1 MHANA
6 SSASSPAARPDHPC
20 VVGHR
25 GAPAYRPEHTRESF
39 ELAIDLG
46 ADLIEPDVLVSRD
59 GALVVRHESALSL
72 TTDVARRPEFADRR
86 RVGILGLRTVRDWFV
101 DDFDLDE
108 LRSLRAVE
116 RMPGLRPH
124 NTVHDGT
131 SGLLT
136 LAEVIELARV
146 RSTSGR
152 TIGVL
157 VELAPNLT
165 GPGTELADLV
175 ATELRRLGVAR
186 ADGPVVVQSFE
197 PVALRRLRSELGD
210 DGPDLVQLVDDF
222 PSFDAMTTP
231 AGLREISTYAQ
242 AIGPSRE
249 RVLLR
254 DEDEVLTGATDLV
267 DRAHDA
273 ALGVHV
279 WRLNP
284 ENAFLHR
291 QFRSGP
297 DPSAHGD
304 ATAEARALIDL
315 GVDGLITDAP
325 ETAVR
330 ARDEVPALV

>member
-1 MHANA
+1 
-6 SSASSPAARPDHPC
+6 

-86 RVGILGLRTVRDWFV
+86 RVGMLGLRAVRDWFV

-108 LRSLRAVE
+108 LRTLGAVE

-124 NTVHDGT
+124 NTVYDGT

-136 LAEVIELARV
+136 LAEVIELARA
-146 RSTSGR
+146 RSTAGR

-157 VELAPNLT
+157 VELAPNLS

-175 ATELRRLGVAR
+175 AAELRRLGVAE

-210 DGPDLVQLVDDF
+210 DGPALVQLIDDF

-242 AIGPSRE
+242 AIGPSRD

-254 DEDEVLTGATDLV
+254 DEDEILTGATDLV

-273 ALGVHV
+273 ALDVHV

-297 DPSAHGD
+297 DPLAHGD
-304 ATAEARALIDL
+304 ATAEARALLDL